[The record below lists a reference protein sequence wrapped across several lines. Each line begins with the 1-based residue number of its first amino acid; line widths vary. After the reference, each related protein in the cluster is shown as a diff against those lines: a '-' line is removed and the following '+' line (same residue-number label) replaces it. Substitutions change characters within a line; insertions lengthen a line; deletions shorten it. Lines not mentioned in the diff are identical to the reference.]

1 MCIYHPFSLLTPK
14 ICWVLKAVHE
24 VSCFRRFTTL
34 IKSLRRHIVVE
45 SSTSK
50 FPNDEPKTRN
60 CCCFYYVSSTK
71 GSKMGALCNVI
82 SHMLIRKSFS
92 FLLHLELWYSI
103 VFDVVVCVCMC
114 VCVCVCGTCV
124 CGREWNLKGFD
135 GNSKHV

>member
-1 MCIYHPFSLLTPK
+1 MCICHPFSLLTPK

-34 IKSLRRHIVVE
+34 IKSLRRHILVE

-50 FPNDEPKTRN
+50 FPNDEPETRN
-60 CCCFYYVSSTK
+60 CCFYYVSSTK

-92 FLLHLELWYSI
+92 FLSHLELWYSI
-103 VFDVVVCVCMC
+103 VFDVVVC

-135 GNSKHV
+135 RNSKHV